1 MTKSIVITGGNRGI
15 GRAITAEFVDA
26 GYYVI
31 VGARKSENV
40 ENINPD
46 RVSFFAMDVRDED
59 AHIAL
64 AEKAISITGN
74 LDVWVNNAGISSW
87 RPITAI
93 DERFFDE
100 LMNINLK
107 GAFWGCK
114 AAAKYM
120 PNGGS
125 IINISSIA
133 GKRGSAN
140 NAMYCATKF
149 GMNGLTQSL
158 AKELGHAGIRVNAIC
173 PVLIKTDGLM
183 DALATEFSPANGDP
197 EGFLETFRKANAATG
212 HLPIA
217 EDIGSMAVYLAS
229 PAAKSVTGQCIN
241 VDAGVFPQ

>member
-1 MTKSIVITGGNRGI
+1 MAKSVVITGGNRGI
-15 GRAITAEFVDA
+15 GRAITSEFIKA
-26 GYYVI
+26 GYHVI
-31 VGARKSENV
+31 VGARKSENIESV
-40 ENINPD
+40 DPD

-59 AHIAL
+59 VHIAL

-93 DERFFDE
+93 DEKFFDK

-114 AAAKYM
+114 AAAQNM
-120 PNGGS
+120 PNGGA

-140 NAMYCATKF
+140 NSMYCATKF

-158 AKELGHAGIRVNAIC
+158 AKELGPQGIRVNAIC
-173 PVLIKTDGLM
+173 PVLIKTDGLI
-183 DALATEFSPANGDP
+183 DALAKEFSPANGDP
-197 EGFLETFRKANAATG
+197 EGFIEKFCRANAATG
-212 HLPIA
+212 YLPTG
-217 EDIGSMAVYLAS
+217 EDVGSMALYLAS
-229 PAAKSVTGQCIN
+229 SVAKSITGQCIN

>member
-15 GRAITAEFVDA
+15 GRAISAEFVNS
-26 GYYVI
+26 GYHVI

-46 RVSFFAMDVRDED
+46 RISFFAMDVRDED

-64 AEKAISITGN
+64 AEKAISMTGN
-74 LDVWVNNAGISSW
+74 LNVWVNNAGISSW
-87 RPITAI
+87 RPISAI
-93 DERFFDE
+93 DEGFFDE

-107 GAFWGCK
+107 GSFWGCK

-158 AKELGHAGIRVNAIC
+158 AKELGPQGIRVNAIC

-183 DALATEFSPANGDP
+183 DALTTEFSPANGDP
-197 EGFLETFRKANAATG
+197 EEFIETFRKANAATG
-212 HLPIA
+212 HLPTA

-229 PAAKSVTGQCIN
+229 SAAKSVTGQCIN
-241 VDAGVFPQ
+241 VDAGVYPQ